1 MTRDRMRKLAG
12 VAVVTVIAIL
22 AGVAPLAT
30 PKASAFYEGDCYDR
44 EPVDVDYL
52 QVDTGYGNNVD
63 LGDDHVYGAPRGP
76 AIVCWEDVAEPV
88 QVQFKGEFYWDTEC
102 CGAPGRP
109 NQVDGNTGCGTLKVS
124 FSPTTSGGW
133 GSKTTVA
140 TACRSSGWGIYTA
153 YFDRTFTKSYASYA
167 IRVQLY
173 KGSRLVHTIV
183 KKLGD

>member
-1 MTRDRMRKLAG
+1 MTRDRMRKLAR
-12 VAVVTVIAIL
+12 VAVVTAIAVL
-22 AGVAPLAT
+22 AGIAPLGT

-52 QVDTGYGNNVD
+52 QVDTGFGDNVD

-102 CGAPGRP
+102 CAPGRR
-109 NQVDGNTGCGTLKVS
+109 NQVDGNTGCGSLKVS

-133 GSKTTVA
+133 GPKTTVA
-140 TACRSSGWGIYTA
+140 TACKSTGSGIDTD
-153 YFDRTFTKSYASYA
+153 YFNKTFTKSQASYA

-173 KGSRLVHTIV
+173 RGSDRVHTFV
-183 KKLGD
+183 RKMGD